1 MIRRHPRSTR
11 TDTLFLYTSLFRSGP
26 KPPAGTEAIRCAG
39 WTDAASA
46 SRLYLVGQRP
56 VFPEIGRARAQILAK
71 IGQLGLAQLLKARHA
86 VGDEHPFMTDCVDC
100 RVDKQDRRGQ
110 KVRRTPR
117 RPASATVA
125 DHATLVLDGGSSP
138 HGSGSG
144 SKTNV

>member
-86 VGDEHPFMTDCVDC
+86 VDRKSKHLTSSQQCASRIPSSSWQTNTTTKHDQILSHP
-100 RVDKQDRRGQ
+100 
-110 KVRRTPR
+110 
-117 RPASATVA
+117 
-125 DHATLVLDGGSSP
+125 
-138 HGSGSG
+138 
-144 SKTNV
+144 